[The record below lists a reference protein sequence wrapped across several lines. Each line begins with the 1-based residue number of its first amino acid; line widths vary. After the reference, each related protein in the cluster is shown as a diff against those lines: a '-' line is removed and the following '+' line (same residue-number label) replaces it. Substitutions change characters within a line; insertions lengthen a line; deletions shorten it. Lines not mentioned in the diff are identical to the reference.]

1 MKVSFFQTYID
12 RLPLL
17 MARSEDGFFKKFTD
31 NFDVNIISLHNVTE
45 NVRDYVKN
53 NEIVKNKIILEFNN
67 ISYTQCISNLLNVL
81 SDLKCEKFFFYQDDT
96 FSNEID
102 ESNFSDLIDIC
113 FNFEYEILSLFHKMS
128 RFKEMRK
135 EILYKTKTFNVYN
148 TNTHD
153 FCKTGSWSF
162 DDSPFICDFKQLKNI
177 FDDTYFSCG
186 DIWSAEKYL
195 NNKFRQKC
203 MNRSITD
210 ISFFNQYAVIGNH
223 VHDQHKED
231 IKTKLNLSK
240 QVVDTF
246 QYYYDNPNIWNPA
259 LNKK

>member
-53 NEIVKNKIILEFNN
+53 NQIVKNKIILEFNN
-67 ISYTQCISNLLNVL
+67 ISYTQCITNLLNVL
-81 SDLKCEKFFFYQDDT
+81 SDLKCQKFFFYQDDT
-96 FSNEID
+96 FSSEID
-102 ESNFSDLIDIC
+102 ESNFSDLIDVC
-113 FNFEYEILSLFHKMS
+113 FNFEYEILSLSHKIS

-148 TNTHD
+148 TNTYD

-210 ISFFNQYAVIGNH
+210 ISFFDQYGLIGNN
-223 VHDQHKED
+223 VHENHREN

>member
-1 MKVSFFQTYID
+1 MKISFFQTYID

-17 MARSEDGFFKKFTD
+17 MARSEDSFFKKFTD
-31 NFDVNIISLHNVTE
+31 NFDVNIISLHNATE

-53 NEIVKNKIILEFNN
+53 NEIVKNKIILEFNDIN
-67 ISYTQCISNLLNVL
+67 YTQCISNLLNVL
-81 SDLKCEKFFFYQDDT
+81 SDLKCQKFFFYQDDT

-102 ESNFSDLIDIC
+102 ESNFSDLIDVC
-113 FNFEYEILSLFHKMS
+113 FNFEYEIVNLSHKIS
-128 RFKEMRK
+128 LFKEMRK

-148 TNTHD
+148 TNTYD
-153 FCKTGSWSF
+153 FCKTNSWSF

-186 DIWSAEKYL
+186 DIWSAEKHL

-210 ISFFNQYAVIGNH
+210 VSFFTNYGLLGNN

-231 IKTKLNLSK
+231 IKKNLKLSK
-240 QVVDTF
+240 EVLDLF
-246 QYYYDNPNIWNPA
+246 QHYYINPNIWNPA